1 MASEIIV
8 ATKWPSVNIESTVNY
23 YYFNEHFNIENLD
36 VNLIRLI
43 FNFSVSTF
51 PTVAIPDFQVQK
63 EWRPVAETRGEGRF
77 FRKNVSLG
85 KQRLFRYETI
95 AIYFSPDVKNAVG
108 RGQEKIYTR
117 IKLPRDFVTRKA
129 AFSGWSGTTRRVFR
143 CKSAAARCPGE
154 HRNQDRKLV
163 YTWRRRRQMVV
174 TYDGV
179 DLLSFSLFFSF
190 LRLFV

>member
-1 MASEIIV
+1 MASRHR
-8 ATKWPSVNIESTVNY
+8 
-23 YYFNEHFNIENLD
+23 NE
-36 VNLIRLI
+36 
-43 FNFSVSTF
+43 
-51 PTVAIPDFQVQK
+51 
-63 EWRPVAETRGEGRF
+63 GGRF
-77 FRKNVSLG
+77 FEKRWLG
-85 KQRLFRYETI
+85 KQRLFRFETI

-108 RGQEKIYTR
+108 RGREKIYTR

-163 YTWRRRRQMVV
+163 YTWRRWRQMVV

-179 DLLSFSLFFSF
+179 DPPPPLLSFSLSLLSQT
-190 LRLFV
+190 LRLNHTRNIYDTAYHVSIYLIVGVVARIPLYIQKKKNHVYVTCHIRHFFIRVSTVKLSRY

>member
-1 MASEIIV
+1 MASRHR
-8 ATKWPSVNIESTVNY
+8 
-23 YYFNEHFNIENLD
+23 NE
-36 VNLIRLI
+36 
-43 FNFSVSTF
+43 
-51 PTVAIPDFQVQK
+51 
-63 EWRPVAETRGEGRF
+63 GGRF
-77 FRKNVSLG
+77 FEKRWLG
-85 KQRLFRYETI
+85 KQRLFRFETI

-108 RGQEKIYTR
+108 RGREKIYTR

-163 YTWRRRRQMVV
+163 YTWRRWRQMVV
-174 TYDGV
+174 TYDPPPP
-179 DLLSFSLFFSF
+179 SSLFLFLSLSLSLSF

>member
-1 MASEIIV
+1 MA
-8 ATKWPSVNIESTVNY
+8 TRCR
-23 YYFNEHFNIENLD
+23 NE
-36 VNLIRLI
+36 
-43 FNFSVSTF
+43 
-51 PTVAIPDFQVQK
+51 
-63 EWRPVAETRGEGRF
+63 GGGRF

-108 RGQEKIYTR
+108 RGREKIYTR

>member
-1 MASEIIV
+1 MA
-8 ATKWPSVNIESTVNY
+8 
-23 YYFNEHFNIENLD
+23 
-36 VNLIRLI
+36 
-43 FNFSVSTF
+43 
-51 PTVAIPDFQVQK
+51 QK
-63 EWRPVAETRGEGRF
+63 REAF
-77 FRKNVSLG
+77 FEKRSLG
-85 KQRLFRYETI
+85 KQRLFRFETI

-108 RGQEKIYTR
+108 RGREKIYTR

-163 YTWRRRRQMVV
+163 YTWRRWRQMVV

-179 DLLSFSLFFSF
+179 DPPLSFSLSLSLLSQTF
-190 LRLFV
+190 RLNHTRNIYDTAYHVSIYLIVDVVARIPLYIQKKITFM

>member
-1 MASEIIV
+1 MA
-8 ATKWPSVNIESTVNY
+8 TRCR
-23 YYFNEHFNIENLD
+23 NEG
-36 VNLIRLI
+36 
-43 FNFSVSTF
+43 
-51 PTVAIPDFQVQK
+51 
-63 EWRPVAETRGEGRF
+63 RGGGERF

-108 RGQEKIYTR
+108 RGREKIYTR